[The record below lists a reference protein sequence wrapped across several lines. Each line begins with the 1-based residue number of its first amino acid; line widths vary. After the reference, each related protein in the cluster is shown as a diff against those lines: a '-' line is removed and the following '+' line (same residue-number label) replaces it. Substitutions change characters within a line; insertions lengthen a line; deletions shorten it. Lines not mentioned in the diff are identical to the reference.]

1 MKDETDL
8 ASVLKSNLKE
18 QFKEVCSN
26 INLASY
32 NFYKHWKKWFG
43 PIMPPAQP
51 QIDLLL
57 VDSRFQ
63 ILAVELKYFRIIKKA
78 RVNYPFYDGIEE
90 ALALL
95 RFGFLCVSLWHC
107 FDVEVP
113 ISVVSRYTREATNL
127 INALNL
133 PIEYRGILIDKSDD
147 NVVFKRFSAVAGAI
161 YVAQEPELPSCYGK
175 LNPLKS
181 TEDSKKMLDFLRSI
195 LRIPTPST

>member
-1 MKDETDL
+1 MKDETAL
-8 ASVLKSNLKE
+8 ALVLKRNLEEK
-18 QFKEVCSN
+18 FKEVHSN

-32 NFYKHWKKWFG
+32 NFYQHWKKWFG

-51 QIDLLL
+51 QIDMLL

-63 ILAVELKYFRIIKKA
+63 LLTVELKYFRAIKKA
-78 RVNYPFYDGIEE
+78 RVNYPFYEGIGE

-113 ISVVSRYTREATNL
+113 ISIVSRYARDATNL

-161 YVAQEPELPSCYGK
+161 YAAEKSELPSCYGK
-175 LNPLKS
+175 LNPLRS
-181 TEDSKKMLDFLRSI
+181 TENSKRMLDFLRSI